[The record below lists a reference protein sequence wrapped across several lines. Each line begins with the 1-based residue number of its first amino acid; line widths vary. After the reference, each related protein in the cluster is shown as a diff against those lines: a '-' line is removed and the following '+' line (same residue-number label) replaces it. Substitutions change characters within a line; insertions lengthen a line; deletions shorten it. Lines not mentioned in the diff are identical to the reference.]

1 MGVGNV
7 RVEEIVLTFP
17 LMQCLYISPCITLF
31 PTTIWTTKYSCVHVI
46 TAITPSSPLHAVQ
59 REDMNLTLQ
68 KCVTVWQLLFVQ
80 GLGIE
85 NGGIWEWEYQKKEQ
99 KTGKRR
105 EKGKQKKMARV
116 RLVWCFSHYLSLSK
130 RHCQHKPSGGMM
142 CNDLLQPSMYS
153 DIADV
158 AATST
163 DILWIKQ

>member
-105 EKGKQKKMARV
+105 EKGKQKKWQEFVSSAASLTICHFRRGTV
-116 RLVWCFSHYLSLSK
+116 NTSHQVEWCVMISSSLQCTQTSLMS
-130 RHCQHKPSGGMM
+130 P
-142 CNDLLQPSMYS
+142 QPQL
-153 DIADV
+153 
-158 AATST
+158 TFCE
-163 DILWIKQ
+163 